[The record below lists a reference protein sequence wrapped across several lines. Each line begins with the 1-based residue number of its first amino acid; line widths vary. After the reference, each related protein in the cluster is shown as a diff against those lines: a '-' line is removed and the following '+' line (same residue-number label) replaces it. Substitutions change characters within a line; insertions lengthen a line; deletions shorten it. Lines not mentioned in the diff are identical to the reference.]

1 MTTYASDVQRLSNW
15 LKYEEEAGSG
25 TTREVLAKSAT
36 NATLTGSVLDSTG
49 QLVVAAT
56 LADAT
61 YILIDDLTRPAAAE
75 CSRDLLNR
83 AASAEHAGDIGC
95 ARFVRRHDVRDGL
108 VARFGIHQPL
118 GFLVAIEN
126 GNQEDRFV
134 AHAFLLRVFRLILH
148 SFTI

>member
-1 MTTYASDVQRLSNW
+1 MATYASDVQRLSNW

-25 TTREVLAKSAT
+25 VTREVLAKSAT

-75 CSRDLLNR
+75 YTKVLVLARG
-83 AASAEHAGDIGC
+83 HAKVGREALIFG
-95 ARFVRRHDVRDGL
+95 ADVTT
-108 VARFGIHQPL
+108 A
-118 GFLVAIEN
+118 
-126 GNQEDRFV
+126 NQRKTATDKLALKNIFAV
-134 AHAFLLRVFRLILH
+134 DQLDVSIL
-148 SFTI
+148 

>member
-75 CSRDLLNR
+75 YTKVLVLARGKAKVGKR
-83 AASAEHAGDIGC
+83 ALIFGSDVTTDIQK
-95 ARFVRRHDVRDGL
+95 ATAFTKLATLQIFAVDQIDVS
-108 VARFGIHQPL
+108 I
-118 GFLVAIEN
+118 
-126 GNQEDRFV
+126 
-134 AHAFLLRVFRLILH
+134 
-148 SFTI
+148 

>member
-1 MTTYASDVQRLSNW
+1 MATYASDVQRLSNW

-36 NATLTGSVLDSTG
+36 NAILTGSVLDSTG

-75 CSRDLLNR
+75 YTKVLVLARGKAKVAKR
-83 AASAEHAGDIGC
+83 ALVFGS
-95 ARFVRRHDVRDGL
+95 DVTTDGQKL
-108 VARFGIHQPL
+108 TAFTKLATLQIFAVDQIDVSIH
-118 GFLVAIEN
+118 
-126 GNQEDRFV
+126 
-134 AHAFLLRVFRLILH
+134 
-148 SFTI
+148 

>member
-1 MTTYASDVQRLSNW
+1 MATYASDVQRLSNW

-25 TTREVLAKSAT
+25 VTREVLAKSAT

-75 CSRDLLNR
+75 YTNVLVLARG
-83 AASAEHAGDIGC
+83 HAKVGREALIYGSDVTTAVQKKTATDKLALKNIF
-95 ARFVRRHDVRDGL
+95 AVDQIEPFV
-108 VARFGIHQPL
+108 
-118 GFLVAIEN
+118 
-126 GNQEDRFV
+126 
-134 AHAFLLRVFRLILH
+134 
-148 SFTI
+148 

>member
-36 NATLTGSVLDSTG
+36 NATLTGSVLDSAG

-75 CSRDLLNR
+75 YTKVLVLARGKAKVGKR
-83 AASAEHAGDIGC
+83 ALIFGADVTTDIQK
-95 ARFVRRHDVRDGL
+95 ATAFTKLATLQIFAVDQLDVS
-108 VARFGIHQPL
+108 I
-118 GFLVAIEN
+118 
-126 GNQEDRFV
+126 
-134 AHAFLLRVFRLILH
+134 
-148 SFTI
+148 